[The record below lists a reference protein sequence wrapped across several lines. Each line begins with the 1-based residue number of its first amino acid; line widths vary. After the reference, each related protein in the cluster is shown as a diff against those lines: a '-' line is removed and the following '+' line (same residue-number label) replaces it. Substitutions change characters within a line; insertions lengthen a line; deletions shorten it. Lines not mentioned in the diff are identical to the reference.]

1 MPTTLHADLRADL
14 HTAHAVALVGSA
26 VARHLSADAPTT
38 SWTGLLRH
46 GLDRLVTL
54 GRLVAAHLA
63 PYEALLA
70 TNHPTSQHLVAELV
84 SRELGP
90 GERARWLR
98 DALGALTPKA
108 PAIAQALG
116 ALGVPLASATP
127 DTLLAA
133 ALERP
138 AIPWTDRS
146 GAERWLRGDAPGV
159 LHLLGCWDT
168 PDSVLLGVRALEDAH
183 AQAILQ
189 ALRTSRTLVLI
200 GCADALRTPALDA
213 LWRWARARFAESE
226 SRVYL
231 LAQDDQV
238 DALRAG
244 LPKEDRTV
252 VVPYGER
259 EDDLL
264 PFLQSLAPVREP
276 VVIESSA
283 DHAATL
289 DRYKRK
295 LTAEAE
301 LLNAPF
307 AAPHRRKLSDVYVR
321 LRLRPQAEH
330 ELRDQPAEAPLS
342 AYLLGSRRRWVVLG
356 GPGSGKTTS
365 VRQLALR
372 LLDEDGPLPVL
383 LKVPDVC
390 AEGLWGAVEQRYDAD
405 IAGMLQQHG
414 ELLWMFDGLDEALN
428 PNEAR
433 EKMVSLAAELQGH
446 RVVLSSRD
454 ADYDPLT
461 GFDDLMIRALDEDQ
475 QEELL
480 LCYTTD
486 ARRAHRVLTRMRAR
500 PRTRDLVET
509 PLLLSLIGTLLRAN
523 PDQDPPE
530 RRATLYSEAI
540 ALALN
545 PSLLDRKRPTLKDEA
560 LAGEVLGVLSLALH
574 GEARDRYPMRQVAR
588 ALQEHKALNEQ
599 VREVYGDVD
608 ALLRDVAKVTRLVT
622 VRGRARSAQASVHF
636 PHRTYR
642 EFFAAE
648 ALVAALHDCRLL
660 ERDAPAWNAGA
671 ALNASHSGRRTA
683 EPVLERILEDSR
695 ERPQTWSEVLALTC
709 GLLEGT
715 DADRL
720 IAWLAADGNPRLV
733 ARVVAEGEGLSA
745 ETVQRALG
753 LESGWGQWETRRDL
767 LLKLPETVGDLGVV
781 VGLVDNVARGTTDG
795 NDLFWARELLRRI
808 ARGEVTGEVPRGTTL
823 QDVQARAGVLVEVLL
838 ARHRPKEREALRRSL
853 REQDLWKTIP
863 AGDYLVGSPEK
874 EEGRFDDEG
883 PQHPVTLTSPFQI
896 LAVPVTWAMYEH
908 FDPRHRAARDD
919 FDGRCPV
926 DRQEQHPVYNV
937 TWYAAATF
945 AEWLGAR
952 LPLEAEW
959 EIACRARTTTQY
971 WNGDTEADLAA
982 VGWYAGNSGRHTH
995 PVATPPTDQGAE
1007 HPWGLHDLHGNVREW
1022 CLDTWVND
1030 YRGRETGVTLDP
1042 DVPQMTLQGR
1052 DWPEEPANLTA
1063 RRMVRGGS
1071 WNNTAR
1077 NACSAYRNS
1086 RSPRIGVRS
1095 QGFRLVLSAAPEP

>member
-14 HTAHAVALVGSA
+14 RTAHAVALVGSA
-26 VARHLSADAPTT
+26 VARHLSADAPTAT
-38 SWTGLLRH
+38 WTGLLRH

-54 GRLVAAHLA
+54 GRLDAAHLA
-63 PYEALLA
+63 PYEALL
-70 TNHPTSQHLVAELV
+70 NSGHITSQHLVAELV

-108 PAIAQALG
+108 PAIAQTLG

-133 ALERP
+133 ALDRP

-159 LHLLGCWDT
+159 LHLLGCWNT

-231 LAQDDQV
+231 LARDDQV

-252 VVPYGER
+252 VVPYGPKPG
-259 EDDLL
+259 DLL
-264 PFLQSLAPVREP
+264 SFLQSLAPVREP
-276 VVIESSA
+276 VAIESSA

-330 ELRDQPAEAPLS
+330 DLRDQPAEAPLS
-342 AYLLGSRRRWVVLG
+342 TYLLGSRRRWVVLG

-365 VRQLALR
+365 LRQLALR
-372 LLDEDGPLPVL
+372 LLDEGGPLPVL

-390 AEGLWGAVEQRYDAD
+390 AEGLWGAVEQRYHAD
-405 IAGMLQQHG
+405 IAAMLQRQG
-414 ELLWMFDGLDEALN
+414 ELLWMFDGLDEALD

-433 EKMVSLAAELQGH
+433 EKMVSLAAELEGH

-461 GFDDLMIRALDEDQ
+461 GFDDLMIRPLDADQ

-480 LCYTTD
+480 LRYTTD
-486 ARRAHRVLTRMRAR
+486 ARRARRVLTRMRAR

-509 PLLLSLIGTLLRAN
+509 PLLLSLVGTLLRAH

-545 PSLLDRKRPTLKDEA
+545 PCELDHRRPKLKDEA

-574 GEARDRYPMRQVAR
+574 GEVRDRYAMRQVER
-588 ALQEHKALNEQ
+588 VLKQHSALNER
-599 VREVYGDVD
+599 VREVYGDID
-608 ALLRDVAKVTRLVT
+608 ILLRDVGRVTRLVT
-622 VRGRARSAQASVHF
+622 VRGRARSAQASAHF
-636 PHRTYR
+636 PHRTYQ

-648 ALVAALHDCRLL
+648 ALVAALHDCGLL
-660 ERDAPAWNAGA
+660 EQDAPAWKAGA
-671 ALNASHSGRRTA
+671 ALNATHSGRRTA
-683 EPVLERILEDSR
+683 EPVLERILEDSQ

-709 GLLEGT
+709 GLLCGA

-745 ETVQRALG
+745 ETVYRALG
-753 LESGWGQWETRRDL
+753 LESGWRQWQTRRDL
-767 LLKLPETVGDLGVV
+767 LFKLPETVGDLGVV

-795 NDLFWARELLRRI
+795 NDLFWARELLQRI
-808 ARGEVTGEVPRGTTL
+808 ARGEVTGAVGEGL
-823 QDVQARAGVLVEVLL
+823 ILWDVQARAGALAEVLL
-838 ARHRPKEREALRRSL
+838 TRHRPKEREALRRALSD
-853 REQDLWKTIP
+853 QDLWKVVP
-863 AGDYLVGSPEK
+863 AGDYVLGSSND
-874 EEGRFDDEG
+874 EEGRYDDEG
-883 PQHPVTLTSPFQI
+883 PQHLVTLAKPLSM
-896 LAVPVTWAMYEH
+896 LAVPVTWEMYEH
-908 FDPRHRAARDD
+908 FDPEHRAARDD
-919 FDGRCPV
+919 FDNCCPA
-926 DRQEQHPVYNV
+926 DEQDQHPVYQV
-937 TWYAAATF
+937 TWYAAVAF
-945 AEWLGAR
+945 AEWLEVR
-952 LPLEAEW
+952 LPIEAEW
-959 EIACRARTTTQY
+959 EIACRARTTTRH
-971 WNGDTEADLAA
+971 WSGDCETDLAA
-982 VGWYAGNSGRHTH
+982 VGWYRGNSGQHTH
-995 PVATPPTDQGAE
+995 PVATPPTARGQN
-1007 HPWGLHDLHGNVREW
+1007 HPWGLHDMHGNVWEW
-1022 CLDTWVND
+1022 CLDSWVD
-1030 YRGRETGVTLDP
+1030 HYRGRETGVIIDS
-1042 DVPQMTLQGR
+1042 DRPQMTIQSR
-1052 DWPEEPANLTA
+1052 AWPADPSVLAVRCT
-1063 RRMVRGGS
+1063 VRGGS
-1071 WNNTAR
+1071 WSNFAR
-1077 NACSAYRNS
+1077 DARSALRSGCNPRNQW
-1086 RSPRIGVRS
+1086 PNL
-1095 QGFRLVLSAAPEP
+1095 GFRLVLPAAPEP